1 MQKSIGF
8 EIRAITNQLKRHI
21 NSLPVFQQYDLRG
34 GRGYILGFLYDHADK
49 DIYQKDIEE
58 EMALR
63 KSSVTSLLNN
73 LEKNGLIERRP
84 SPDDA
89 RLKSVVLTEK
99 GGKIHEEVASEINR
113 VETLLTEGFSG
124 EETKTFMNLLARIE
138 RNIENI

>member
-1 MQKSIGF
+1 MQKSVGF

-34 GRGYILGFLYDHADK
+34 GRGYILGFLYDHSGK
-49 DIYQKDIEE
+49 SIYQKDIEE

-84 SPDDA
+84 SSEDA
-89 RLKSVVLTEK
+89 RLKSVVLTDK
-99 GGKIHEEVASEINR
+99 GSKIHEEVASEIDR
-113 VETLLTEGFSG
+113 VEELLTEGFSA
-124 EETKTFMNLLARIE
+124 EETATFMSLLARIE

>member
-1 MQKSIGF
+1 MS
-8 EIRAITNQLKRHI
+8 
-21 NSLPVFQQYDLRG
+21 
-34 GRGYILGFLYDHADK
+34 LYDHADK
-49 DIYQKDIEE
+49 AIYQKDIEE
-58 EMALR
+58 EMAIR

-99 GGKIHEEVASEINR
+99 GGKIYEEVASEIDR

>member
-99 GGKIHEEVASEINR
+99 GGRIHEEVASEINR

>member
-1 MQKSIGF
+1 MQKSVGF

-34 GRGYILGFLYDHADK
+34 GRGYILGFLYDHSDRAV
-49 DIYQKDIEE
+49 YQKDIEE

-84 SPDDA
+84 SQEDA
-89 RLKSVVLTEK
+89 RLKSVILTAK
-99 GGKIHEEVASEINR
+99 GSEIHEEVASEIDR
-113 VETLLTEGFSG
+113 VEGLLTEGFSA
-124 EETKTFMNLLARIE
+124 EEAATFMSLLARIE